1 MAASFSIGSRLRLGF
16 ALAALIP
23 IALGAFTYYGAWR
36 NDLTVEELSFQR
48 LPALENLFLVK
59 EQAEF
64 AQAAL
69 RTLAIAGL
77 PPELRRR
84 QVDNLDRSRA
94 QMKEAISAY
103 QGLRRTAD
111 EEELWQA
118 YLAAWRAWDGEVGE
132 ALEAAQ
138 RIEEQVE
145 AYEKSDRSRRTPY
158 LEALGALKE
167 AALLA
172 AVSFKTQ
179 VQEWKN
185 ILISGNDPEQFR
197 RRLTLFEQEEQA
209 VRRTLEEA
217 AALMADLG
225 LDPDP
230 VRRTLAQHA
239 EAGVKYR
246 EGLRQFD
253 AGDPEAGKKV
263 DRLVRGVD
271 RGPTLA
277 MLQMNEAIDQV
288 RLKAEGLY
296 GVLRQRLLGPV
307 TETRRAANAALD
319 PLLKHIRENAA
330 AAGAQAEA
338 LANRLRRAAV
348 AAGLAGLG
356 LAVVLGVWLTR
367 SITGALRRVIVG
379 LSEGAEEVA
388 SAAGQ
393 VSGASQ
399 SLAEGSSEQAASI
412 EETSS
417 SLEEMSSMTRRN
429 ADNAKEANRLMGEA
443 RAVVSAA
450 NEQMGRLTE
459 SMGEITR
466 ASEETS
472 KIIKTIDEI
481 AFQTNL
487 LALNAAVEA
496 ARAGEA
502 GAGFAVVADEV
513 RNLAMRA
520 AEAARNT
527 AVLIEGTVKK
537 VKDGSELVG
546 RAEEAF
552 RQVAGSSSKAADLVA
567 EIAAASDE
575 QAQGIGQIN
584 TAVSE
589 LDKVTQQNAAN
600 AEESASAA
608 EEMSAQAESMKQM
621 VAELVALAGGK
632 GAGKQ
637 EEAAALR
644 PQPKPRKAAAA
655 LSRAAGRLKAKVEG
669 RKKADKP
676 APEAVIP
683 LGEKEFADF

>member
-1 MAASFSIGSRLRLGF
+1 MKSGWTIGKRLLAAFSAMALIALVMGGVGYYGAVKNRAVIEEVGEVRLPSVDSLRSIKEAAEGIRGSFRTLSIEGLAPEIRKRQYDNIEASRKDYQAAWKVYEPLPQTPEEAETWKRFVPAWEAWRGENNRLLELHRRFDRLGIQSPVELSRQLERF
-16 ALAALIP
+16 TKDHYILVYRVQNLLDDKAAHFEGGDDHTACNAGKYLPSFRTENQALAAVVK
-23 IALGAFTYYGAWR
+23 AF
-36 NDLTVEELSFQR
+36 EE
-48 LPALENLFLVK
+48 PH
-59 EQAEF
+59 
-64 AQAAL
+64 
-69 RTLAIAGL
+69 
-77 PPELRRR
+77 RRFH
-84 QVDNLDRSRA
+84 
-94 QMKEAISAY
+94 EA
-103 QGLRRTAD
+103 
-111 EEELWQA
+111 
-118 YLAAWRAWDGEVGE
+118 VG
-132 ALEAAQ
+132 
-138 RIEEQVE
+138 RI
-145 AYEKSDRSRRTPY
+145 KK
-158 LEALGALKE
+158 L
-167 AALLA
+167 
-172 AVSFKTQ
+172 
-179 VQEWKN
+179 VQEGK
-185 ILISGNDPEQFR
+185 PEEGQAVFR
-197 RRLTLFEQEEQA
+197 RDMIPAMQTVFKQFDEMLALA
-209 VRRTLEEA
+209 NEA
-217 AALMADLG
+217 AAVKKEANDLALG
-225 LDPDP
+225 
-230 VRRTLAQHA
+230 
-239 EAGVKYR
+239 EATRKQR
-246 EGLRQFD
+246 
-253 AGDPEAGKKV
+253 
-263 DRLVRGVD
+263 
-271 RGPTLA
+271 
-277 MLQMNEAIDQV
+277 EAIALLDKLVEINREVAKNASQEGISQAGF
-288 RLKAEGLY
+288 LKGMML
-296 GVLRQRLLGPV
+296 V
-307 TETRRAANAALD
+307 AALVG
-319 PLLKHIRENAA
+319 LAA
-330 AAGAQAEA
+330 AA
-338 LANRLRRAAV
+338 V
-348 AAGLAGLG
+348 LG
-356 LAVVLGVWLTR
+356 LWMTA

-429 ADNAKEANRLMGEA
+429 ADNAREANRLMGEA

-644 PQPKPRKAAAA
+644 AQPKPRKAAAA

-669 RKKADKP
+669 RRKADKP

>member
-1 MAASFSIGSRLRLGF
+1 MLKNMKLGTKIAVGFGVMLAIAMALGGLATVKMKGVVGDSVRLAEEYAPEALLASELERRVNRTMFAVRGYQYTGEQKFLEDGRAAIGQVKETIGKLEKLAAEAAHLTLLKGAIGEIKQTMTEYERLLAETEKEVAAQKQASDTLLEVAKNYMAEAYNYLKDQNEAMAKEIAEGAGADKLKERLQKITLVNDLIDLGNAARVANLGSR
-16 ALAALIP
+16 
-23 IALGAFTYYGAWR
+23 AWR
-36 NDLTVEELSFQR
+36 DNKVMVEGIQKIFPDIEKKTKELEPITRQ
-48 LPALENLFLVK
+48 AANK
-59 EQAEF
+59 EQLKKIVSAAAAYKAGMQAF
-64 AQAAL
+64 SDTQAAL
-69 RTLAIAGL
+69 ERIAAA
-77 PPELRRR
+77 R
-84 QVDNLDRSRA
+84 
-94 QMKEAISAY
+94 
-103 QGLRRTAD
+103 
-111 EEELWQA
+111 
-118 YLAAWRAWDGEVGE
+118 LAAANK
-132 ALEAAQ
+132 ALEQSRNLMRAAGDQ
-138 RIEEQVE
+138 
-145 AYEKSDRSRRTPY
+145 
-158 LEALGALKE
+158 
-167 AALLA
+167 
-172 AVSFKTQ
+172 TQ
-179 VQEWKN
+179 DIAKQ
-185 ILISGNDPEQFR
+185 
-197 RRLTLFEQEEQA
+197 
-209 VRRTLEEA
+209 A
-217 AALMADLG
+217 AASLSS
-225 LDPDP
+225 
-230 VRRTLAQHA
+230 
-239 EAGVKYR
+239 
-246 EGLRQFD
+246 
-253 AGDPEAGKKV
+253 
-263 DRLVRGVD
+263 
-271 RGPTLA
+271 
-277 MLQMNEAIDQV
+277 
-288 RLKAEGLY
+288 
-296 GVLRQRLLGPV
+296 
-307 TETRRAANAALD
+307 
-319 PLLKHIRENAA
+319 AA
-330 AAGAQAEA
+330 ATV
-338 LANRLRRAAV
+338 LV
-348 AAGLAGLG
+348 G
-356 LAVVLGVWLTR
+356 LAVALIVGVALAVFITR
-367 SITGALRRVIVG
+367 SITGPVRRVIVG

-520 AEAARNT
+520 AEAARST

>member
-1 MAASFSIGSRLRLGF
+1 MAASCSIGTRLRLGF

-23 IALGAFTYYGAWR
+23 IALAAFTYHGAWR
-36 NDLTVEELSFQR
+36 NDLTVEELAFQR
-48 LPALENLFLVK
+48 LPSLESLFVVK
-59 EQAEF
+59 EEAEF
-64 AQAAL
+64 AQASL
-69 RTLAIAGL
+69 RTLAIPGL

-84 QVDNLDRSRA
+84 QIDNLDHCRA
-94 QMKEAISAY
+94 QMKEAISRY
-103 QGLRRTAD
+103 QGLSRTA
-111 EEELWQA
+111 EEEALWQA
-118 YLAAWRAWDGEVGE
+118 FLAAWQAWDGEVDQ
-132 ALEAAQ
+132 ALEAAK
-138 RIEEQVE
+138 RIEERLQ
-145 AYEKSDRSRRTPY
+145 AYDKSDRSRRTPY

-185 ILISGNDPEQFR
+185 MMISGNAPEQFR

-209 VRRTLEEA
+209 VRRTLEDA
-217 AALMADLG
+217 ATLMADLG
-225 LDPDP
+225 LDPEP

-239 EAGVKYR
+239 EAGAKYR
-246 EGLRQFD
+246 EGLKQFD
-253 AGDPEAGKKV
+253 AGDPETGKTV
-263 DRLVRGVD
+263 DRLVAGAD

-277 MLQMNEAIDQV
+277 MLQLNEAIDQE
-288 RLKAEGLY
+288 RLQAEGLY
-296 GVLRQRLLGPV
+296 ANLRQRLLGPV
-307 TETRRAANAALD
+307 TETRRAANAALE
-319 PLLKHIRENAA
+319 PLLERIREDAA
-330 AAGAQAEA
+330 AAGTEAEA

-356 LAVVLGVWLTR
+356 LAMVLGLWLTL
-367 SITGALRRVIVG
+367 SITGALRRVIAG

-520 AEAARNT
+520 AEAARST

-632 GAGKQ
+632 AVGK
-637 EEAAALR
+637 EEAAPGAKA
-644 PQPKPRKAAAA
+644 KPKAAAVLA
-655 LSRAAGRLKAKVEG
+655 RAAGRVKAKVG
-669 RKKADKP
+669 GLKKGASP
-676 APEAVIP
+676 APETVIP
-683 LGEKEFADF
+683 LGEKDLADF